1 MENGNVQTRSGN
13 AQAGGIAVAPDI
25 AVGQLAL
32 PDIADNKRNWKRDAY
47 HAVKRCFDVVVSL
60 LVLVLLSPLLL
71 VVAVLIKRED
81 GGPVLHRRICVGK
94 GNRPYIMYKFRTMRV
109 DADQRLDLFSDRDRE
124 LYLQGVKME
133 NDPRVT
139 KIGAFLRKTSIDEL
153 PQLLSVLKSDMSLI
167 GPRPVIER
175 EAAVYGDGRELLLSC
190 KPGITGLWQVRGR
203 GTIPYLSEE
212 AQRLQ
217 LEYVREQSL
226 LLDIRILFETVKVVL
241 TGRGAM

>member
-1 MENGNVQTRSGN
+1 MENGREQTETGN
-13 AQAGGIAVAPDI
+13 ALAGSIVIAPEI
-25 AVGQLAL
+25 AADQLAL
-32 PDIADNKRNWKRDAY
+32 PDIATAERPRNSFGY
-47 HAVKRCFDVVVSL
+47 FAVKRCFDVVVSL

-71 VVAVLIKRED
+71 VVAILIKRED
-81 GGPVLHRRICVGK
+81 GGPVLHRRVCVGK
-94 GNRPYIMYKFRTMRV
+94 GDRPYIMYKFRTMRV

-133 NDPRVT
+133 KDPRVT
-139 KIGAFLRKTSIDEL
+139 QIGAFLRKTSIDEL

-226 LLDIRILFETVKVVL
+226 LLDIRILIETVKVVL